1 MVVLLAGLLSKLMLL
16 AKIFLEDP
24 PVDLGKSSGMIL
36 LLVETD
42 VRSDLEAVTINTKKV
57 LVLKGNHKLPCL
69 QFSSLPHKPGNC
81 LEQDVPEGHLEQ
93 AFPCLYISPL
103 M

>member
-1 MVVLLAGLLSKLMLL
+1 MFYLVVLLVVVVVLLVVVLLAGLLSKLILL

-42 VRSDLEAVTINTKKV
+42 VRRDLAAVTKSKV
-57 LVLKGNHKLPCL
+57 IVKIKRKTNFAML
-69 QFSSLPHKPGNC
+69 
-81 LEQDVPEGHLEQ
+81 
-93 AFPCLYISPL
+93 AI

>member
-1 MVVLLAGLLSKLMLL
+1 MILFLKVSLKHFRLKSVYLWLDCNLFYLVVLLVVVVVLLVVVLLAGLLSKLMLL

-42 VRSDLEAVTINTKKV
+42 VRRDLEAVRKIQR
-57 LVLKGNHKLPCL
+57 HC
-69 QFSSLPHKPGNC
+69 
-81 LEQDVPEGHLEQ
+81 
-93 AFPCLYISPL
+93 
-103 M
+103 

>member
-1 MVVLLAGLLSKLMLL
+1 MFYLVVLLVVVVVLLVVVLLAGLLSKLMLL

-42 VRSDLEAVTINTKKV
+42 VRRDLEAVRKIQR
-57 LVLKGNHKLPCL
+57 HC
-69 QFSSLPHKPGNC
+69 
-81 LEQDVPEGHLEQ
+81 
-93 AFPCLYISPL
+93 
-103 M
+103 

>member
-1 MVVLLAGLLSKLMLL
+1 MFYLVVLLVVVVVLLVVVLLAGLLSKLMLL

-42 VRSDLEAVTINTKKV
+42 VRRDLEAVRKNIDIVNIKRKANIAI
-57 LVLKGNHKLPCL
+57 L
-69 QFSSLPHKPGNC
+69 
-81 LEQDVPEGHLEQ
+81 
-93 AFPCLYISPL
+93 AI
-103 M
+103 

>member
-1 MVVLLAGLLSKLMLL
+1 MFYLVVLLVVVVVLLVVVLLAGLLSKLMLL

-42 VRSDLEAVTINTKKV
+42 VRSDLEAVTKSNVRVNIKRKATIAM
-57 LVLKGNHKLPCL
+57 LAI
-69 QFSSLPHKPGNC
+69 SS
-81 LEQDVPEGHLEQ
+81 
-93 AFPCLYISPL
+93 